1 MTSSD
6 PPTMNGV
13 GIAIGVAIPAFFIAT
28 VVVII
33 LVAVVVF
40 RTRNKIYCLQK
51 PSDDSILDP
60 NPQQSSTSEGRTRPS
75 ELLIHVASSPV
86 TYQSTPQASSQRPL
100 LYQDQDGPQTSMS
113 LPPPPPYSLTV
124 NHTNG
129 HGPLPPSHTHPHVV
143 RNGSGPYPR
152 YVVPNQE
159 LSGGSQRDSL
169 LELDDIDASP
179 EVHV

>member
-1 MTSSD
+1 MIR
-6 PPTMNGV
+6 V
-13 GIAIGVAIPAFFIAT
+13 EIAIGVAILAFVIAT

-33 LVAVVVF
+33 LVAVVVY
-40 RTRNKIYCLQK
+40 RRRKTIYCLQK

-60 NPQQSSTSEGRTRPS
+60 DLQQSSTNEGRTRPS
-75 ELLIHVASSPV
+75 DLQIQRARVASSPV

-100 LYQDQDGPQTSMS
+100 LYQDQNGPQASTS

-143 RNGSGPYPR
+143 PNGSAPYPR
-152 YVVPNQE
+152 YVVPNRE
-159 LSGGSQRDSL
+159 LGGSSQRDSL

>member
-1 MTSSD
+1 
-6 PPTMNGV
+6 MNKV
-13 GIAIGVAIPAFFIAT
+13 EIAIGIIVSAF
-28 VVVII
+28 II
-33 LVAVVVF
+33 AVVVF
-40 RTRNKIYCLQK
+40 SIVVLAVVFFRRKKATYCLKSQ
-51 PSDDSILDP
+51 SDDSILDP
-60 NPQQSSTSEGRTRPS
+60 DLQQSSTNEGRTRPS
-75 ELLIHVASSPV
+75 ELQIQRFNVASSPV

-100 LYQDQDGPQTSMS
+100 LYQDQNGPQMS

-129 HGPLPPSHTHPHVV
+129 HVPQPPSHTHPHVV
-143 RNGSGPYPR
+143 QNGSAPYPR

-159 LSGGSQRDSL
+159 LGGGSQRDSL